1 VGGDLYRLLI
11 GVGDRWEFSKPIQLP
26 DRKPAQMGIDIQ
38 RAALQIRVN
47 GTVMESMAL
56 VAPIADSPGPI
67 NLGAWIG
74 GACRF
79 SGTVDFFEIAEDAAP
94 RSASIGQ

>member
-1 VGGDLYRLLI
+1 
-11 GVGDRWEFSKPIQLP
+11 
-26 DRKPAQMGIDIQ
+26 
-38 RAALQIRVN
+38 
-47 GTVMESMAL
+47 MESMAL

-79 SGTVDFFEIAEDAAP
+79 SGTVDFFEITADSAP
-94 RSASIGQ
+94 RSASIAQ